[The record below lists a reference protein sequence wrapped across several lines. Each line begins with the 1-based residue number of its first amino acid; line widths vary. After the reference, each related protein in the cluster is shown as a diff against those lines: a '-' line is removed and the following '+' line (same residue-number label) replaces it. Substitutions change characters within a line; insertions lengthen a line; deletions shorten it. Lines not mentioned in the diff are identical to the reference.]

1 MRRQLKLDADAGV
14 LVAEVAPDGAAARA
28 GIQRG
33 DVILEVAQDAVSRPE
48 QVTAAV
54 AKAKPGDV
62 VLLRMKRGAQA
73 SFIPVTI
80 PEPEEPPKKAP

>member
-1 MRRQLKLDADAGV
+1 
-14 LVAEVAPDGAAARA
+14 
-28 GIQRG
+28 
-33 DVILEVAQDAVSRPE
+33 VSRPE

-62 VLLRMKRGAQA
+62 VLLRMKRGTQA

-80 PEPEEPPKKAP
+80 PEPEEPPKKTP